1 MRFVVCGEALIDLMP
16 GGERMGWS
24 ETSWRALS
32 GGGPMNTAVALAR
45 LGHQVEFLGRFGADS
60 FASQLRDHIAESGA
74 GLDLAVAT
82 TEATS
87 IAVVSLDEQGK
98 ASYTFHFEGT
108 ANFGWRDGDFPALG
122 AQDWLHF
129 GSIGAVVMPG
139 HEALLRFIQR
149 TEAGM
154 SYDINVRASVLSD
167 LAEYRRRAF
176 ALMSAVGQRH
186 GVVKAS
192 DEDIEVLLGQPGVD
206 VARVAADWVREFR
219 LGLFVV
225 TLGPDGAIAVTP
237 EGELFRVPGRSIALV
252 DTVGA
257 GDTFMAGFLSCY
269 ASDPDR
275 VAEALQRGI
284 GASALVCTRKGA
296 NPPTMQELDAYLG
309 LPAD

>member
-1 MRFVVCGEALIDLMP
+1 MIDLMP
-16 GGERMGWS
+16 GGERTGWS

-45 LGHQVEFLGRFGADS
+45 LGHRVEFLGRFGADS
-60 FASQLRDHIAESGA
+60 FAAQLRGHITESGA

-82 TEATS
+82 AEATS
-87 IAVVSLDEQGK
+87 IAVVSLDDQGK
-98 ASYTFHFEGT
+98 ASYAFHFEGT
-108 ANFGWRDGDFPALG
+108 ANFGWQDGDFPILP

-149 TEAGM
+149 SETGL
-154 SYDINVRASVLSD
+154 SYDINVRASVLPD
-167 LAEYRRRAF
+167 LPEYRRRVF
-176 ALMSAVGQRH
+176 ALMAAVGQRG

-206 VARVAADWVREFR
+206 VARVAADWVREFQ

-237 EGELFRVPGRSIALV
+237 SGEVFRVPGRPIALV

-257 GDTFMAGFLSCY
+257 GDTFMAGFLSRY
-269 ASDPDR
+269 ASDPGR
-275 VAEALQRGI
+275 VTEALQRGI
-284 GASALVCTRKGA
+284 GASAMVCARKGA
-296 NPPTMQELDAYLG
+296 NPPTADELDDYLG
-309 LPAD
+309 RTAG